1 MPLSE
6 EELRLLEQ
14 MERALA
20 EEDPKFVST
29 IAGTTIERAAKMR
42 AIAAAGVF
50 LIGVCMLMAGA
61 VLPLMPLGVAGFVV
75 MLASA
80 VLGLT
85 AWRGRGTHIPDTADE
100 LTAGPHSAEF
110 QEKFRLID
118 GGKRDRHSGANKR
131 PKKNGTFM
139 QRMEQR
145 WQQRRDRGGY

>member
-14 MERALA
+14 MERALVA
-20 EEDPKFVST
+20 EDPKFVST
-29 IAGTTIERAAKMR
+29 IAGTTIERAAKLR

-50 LIGVCMLMAGA
+50 LVGIGMLMAGA

-85 AWRGRGTHIPDTADE
+85 AWRGRGTHVPDTAAEFIAD
-100 LTAGPHSAEF
+100 PRSAQF
-110 QEKFRLID
+110 QEKFRLVD
-118 GGKRDRHSGANKR
+118 GGKRDRHPSARKQS
-131 PKKNGTFM
+131 KKHGTFI